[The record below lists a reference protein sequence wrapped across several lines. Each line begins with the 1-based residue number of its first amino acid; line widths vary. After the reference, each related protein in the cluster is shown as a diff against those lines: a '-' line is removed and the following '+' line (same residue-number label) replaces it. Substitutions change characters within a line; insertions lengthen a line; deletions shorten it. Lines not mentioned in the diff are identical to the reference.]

1 MLMGR
6 RSTLALAALL
16 VLPAAAIAQNS
27 LLRGKVRGNG
37 GAVVNNATVELR
49 GSTGAVV
56 GQAFTR
62 NDGDFSFSRLSPGEY
77 EVYITMSGYEPTLQR
92 VEMRDSMR
100 LSTASDAISEV
111 VYIEVVLHPRAEP
124 ALASPGTSFAQD
136 VPKVARAAYTKGI
149 SRIREGKSEE
159 GIALLREA
167 TAEFNDYFDAHLAL
181 GFEFYK
187 LGKDG
192 EALEALERAR
202 QINDRIA
209 VVYYTFGQ
217 VMVRQQKFR
226 AAEYAF
232 GKAAELNDSHV
243 NAHFNHAVALIE
255 VALRTKVP
263 AEIQTLLA
271 NADKELDRAWEL
283 SGKKLNTVFLQR
295 ARIHEER
302 GDKAAAARA
311 LEGYLKAEPDSKD
324 AAWVREAITKL
335 KAKK

>member
-1 MLMGR
+1 MSR
-6 RSTLALAALL
+6 RSILALAALL
-16 VLPAAAIAQNS
+16 VLPAVAIAQNS
-27 LLRGKVRGNG
+27 LLRGKVRVSS

-56 GQAFTR
+56 GQAFSR
-62 NDGDFSFSRLSPGEY
+62 NDGDFSFPRLSPGEY
-77 EVYITMSGYEPTLQR
+77 EVYVTMSGYEPVLQR
-92 VEMRDSMR
+92 VELRDSMR
-100 LSTASDAISEV
+100 LSGASDAVSEIV
-111 VYIEVVLHPRAEP
+111 NIEIILHPRAEP
-124 ALASPGTSFAQD
+124 ALAAPGTSFAQD
-136 VPKVARAAYTKGI
+136 VPKVARDAYVKGI
-149 SRIREGKSEE
+149 SKIREGKSEE
-159 GIALLREA
+159 GIVFLREA
-167 TAEFNDYFDAHLAL
+167 TGEFHDYFDAHLAL

-187 LGKDG
+187 LGKDS

-202 QINDRIA
+202 QINDKISI
-209 VVYYTFGQ
+209 VYYAFGQ

-255 VALRTKVP
+255 VAMRTKEP
-263 AEIQTLLA
+263 AEIKTLLA
-271 NADKELDRAWEL
+271 NADRELDRSWDL

-311 LEGYLKAEPDSKD
+311 LESYLKAEPDSKD
-324 AAWVREAITKL
+324 AARVREAIAKL